1 MFQLSSLRQSTFG
14 WNTALS
20 LALASK
26 LAYERSATVE
36 NIVLSSWGFTKYREL
51 DVGDT
56 QGFIAAADDV
66 LLIAFRGSESLG
78 DWIGNLD
85 FLPVDRGY
93 ANVHGGFYAAFDLVE
108 APLRQAL
115 ATIGTR
121 GRHLWLTGH
130 SLGGALA
137 TVAAAELKEQLSGAS
152 VHTLGQPRVGD
163 SRLQAFFRANYA
175 DRFFRFVNDD
185 DVVTRVPPGYSHV
198 GKLIHF
204 DGNGRVRQGANEAE
218 AVQIEPPPLS
228 EAEYQRLK
236 AEVKRVQVVL
246 AAQGRSTREVAL
258 DRSIEGLIPGFSFAD
273 HRLERYIAA
282 ISRQTGATSVDAA
295 LAVEGRSRAMQEA
308 VESAGGARARRRT
321 SDEVPVVLRIMDEA
335 WMPPA
340 GIEVTSRIGT
350 ILTARGTVL
359 DIEQLA
365 SDPMVSGIEASRD
378 GGRREL
384 ASSVPFVQANQV
396 HAPPVDER
404 GDKALVGIID
414 TGIDVMHEAF
424 LDANG
429 KTRILAIWNQ
439 HDTAGPSPH
448 AVDPA
453 AFSFKL
459 GRLWLASDIQQMV
472 NSAVPPPPEL
482 RDAGSH
488 GTHVA
493 SIAAG
498 RAIGGLASGM
508 APEAGIVVVMPK
520 MKTNPADPVS
530 VGYSSSHLQ
539 ALEFLKRVAAGGNK
553 VSAPVLPMAVNVSLG
568 MNAGAHDGTSLL
580 EAGFDTITNKGRD
593 PGFVIVKSAG
603 NERGHGGHARIQPF
617 LGVMPITWESD
628 ATFRFEDYFELW
640 YNILDEL
647 EFTLIDPAGNASP
660 VISCTHRTFTHTL
673 GGNVAQLELVERHVD
688 NGDNRLVIQI
698 LPQAKPIQ
706 AGLWTLNVLGI
717 NVRSRNPLVD
727 IWVERDDARAVRFDP
742 EISDTTL
749 SIPGTADTVI
759 TVAACHSATPLQLNS
774 SSSFGP
780 TRDGRAKPDLCA
792 PGNAITA
799 AMAGQANLRA
809 GVQMTGTSMAAPH
822 VTGALALV
830 LSHRAKQPA
839 KPQHNARQL
848 RAALIQTA
856 KFGSIYNPGPGHGM
870 LDAQALFTLLK

>member
-1 MFQLSSLRQSTFG
+1 MFQMSSLRQSTFG

-36 NIVLSSWGFTKYREL
+36 NVTLSSWGFTTYREL

-56 QGFIAAADDV
+56 QGFVAATEDV

-78 DWIGNLD
+78 DWIGNID
-85 FLPVDRGY
+85 VFPVDRGY
-93 ANVHGGFYAAFDLVE
+93 ASVHSGFYAAFDLVE

-121 GRHLWLTGH
+121 GKHLWLAGH

-137 TVAAAELKEQLSGAS
+137 TVAAAELREQLSGAS
-152 VHTLGQPRVGD
+152 IHTLGQPRVGG
-163 SRLQAFFRANYA
+163 SRLNEFFRNNYPN
-175 DRFFRFVNDD
+175 RFFRFVNDD

-198 GKLIHF
+198 GRLIHF
-204 DGNGRVRQGANEAE
+204 DGNGRVRQGATEAE
-218 AVQIEPPPLS
+218 SAQIEPPPLS
-228 EAEYQRLK
+228 RPEYERLK
-236 AEVKRVQVVL
+236 AEVERVQAALV
-246 AAQGRSTREVAL
+246 AQGRSPREAAL

-273 HRLERYIAA
+273 HRIERYIAA
-282 ISRQTGATSVDAA
+282 ITRQTGATSVDAA

-321 SDEVPVVLRIMDEA
+321 SDEVPVVLRTMDEA

-350 ILTARGTVL
+350 ILTARGTVF

-365 SDPMVSGIEASRD
+365 SDPQIAGIEVSRD

-384 ASSVPFVQANQV
+384 ASSVPFVHANQV

-424 LDANG
+424 LDASG

-439 HDTAGPSPH
+439 HDSAGPSPN

-453 AFSFKL
+453 FPSKL

-472 NSAVPPPPEL
+472 NSAVPPPPAL
-482 RDAGSH
+482 RDTDRH

-493 SIAAG
+493 GIAAG
-498 RAIGGLASGM
+498 RAVGGLANGM
-508 APEAGIVVVMPK
+508 APDAGIVVVMPK

-530 VGYSSSHLQ
+530 VGYSVSHLQ
-539 ALEFLKRVAAGGNK
+539 ALEFLKRVAAGNTV
-553 VSAPVLPMAVNVSLG
+553 VSGPALPMAVNVSLG
-568 MNAGAHDGTSLL
+568 MNAGALDGTSLL

-617 LGVMPITWESD
+617 IGVMPITWESD
-628 ATFRFEDYFELW
+628 PTFRFEDYFEVW
-640 YNILDEL
+640 YNTLDEL
-647 EFTLIDPAGNASP
+647 EFTVVDPAQNMSP
-660 VISCTHRTFTHTL
+660 VISRTNPKFTHTL
-673 GGNVAQLELVERHVD
+673 GGNIVHVELVERHVD

-698 LPQAKPIQ
+698 LPQAQQIQ
-706 AGLWTLNVLGI
+706 AGLWALNVRGVT
-717 NVRSRNPLVD
+717 VRSRNPQVD

-742 EISDTTL
+742 EIADVTL

-792 PGNAITA
+792 PGNGITA
-799 AMAGQANLRA
+799 ALAGQARG
-809 GVQMTGTSMAAPH
+809 GVQMSGTSMAAPH

-830 LSHRAKQPA
+830 LSQRAKQPGR
-839 KPQHNARQL
+839 PQHNARQL
-848 RAALIQTA
+848 RAALVQTT